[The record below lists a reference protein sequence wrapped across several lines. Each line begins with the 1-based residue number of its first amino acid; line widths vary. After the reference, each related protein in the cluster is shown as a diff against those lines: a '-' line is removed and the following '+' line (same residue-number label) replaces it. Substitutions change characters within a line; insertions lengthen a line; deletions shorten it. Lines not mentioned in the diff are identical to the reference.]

1 MNGII
6 GNGLF
11 QRLALAALAI
21 AAALACAVLWN
32 AARAPDASAQSSSA
46 ASLDSCEATPS
57 RIVEGQPFT
66 LSAGVTVHEKVLST
80 WEVRF
85 AVKRDRLLFD
95 YNEEYETSPANIRE
109 GSSRT
114 FERRIGAAPDAE
126 TYTLECVL
134 YSGPFAG
141 TGLGRIIGGGGLVD
155 MEHDR
160 TEVTFTVH
168 PAPAQ
173 PPAARLSTMSIPRS
187 AEVGRSFDVRV
198 ELRNSGGDGDHGGV
212 SVSFPTLLG
221 GSKSSREYSSS
232 RADVRVVSYTGGTGN
247 VSLYK
252 AGDSITRSNGATM
265 NARHLLIESDNS
277 SWRANTPRS
286 LTLRVTPKS
295 AGSLRVMIRGWICA
309 DRYSNCSR
317 DPMSGQ
323 SDQQGHRAT
332 VKTVSVSAPAPAD
345 DHGGSRSSAT
355 RIPDGSGENGVIGTA
370 DDIDVFSFGARR
382 GREYTIET
390 SLPSGSGVDTLI
402 KLYHSGGSFLE
413 RDDNGGAGRAS
424 RIRWTAPSSAT
435 YYVAVEGV
443 GDSTGAYRLSLS
455 SRAPTRPP
463 VARLATTSVP
473 GAAEVGRAFD
483 VRVEL
488 RNSGGDGDHG
498 GVSVSFP
505 TLSGGSKSSRDFT
518 SSRADVRVVSY
529 TGNVSLYKAGDSV
542 TRLNGATM
550 SARHLL
556 IESDDS
562 SWRANTRRVLT
573 LRVTPK
579 TAGSLRVM
587 IRGWICADR
596 YSNCSRDPASG
607 RSDQQG
613 YGATVKT
620 VMVAAPTPADDHS
633 DDISSATRISVGS
646 DAPGVIGTPSDAD
659 YFSFQARSG
668 WEYEI
673 ETSVASGSNVDTVI
687 VVSDDNNRF
696 LEHDDNSGAGRASR
710 IRWTAPSSATY
721 YVIVWG
727 GNGSTGAYR
736 LSLSSRAPTP
746 ADDHGD
752 DRSSATGISADSSE
766 NGVIG
771 TADDADY
778 FSFQARR
785 GWEYEIETSVA
796 SGSGVDTLIMLV
808 DGGDRL
814 LESDDNGGA
823 GRASK
828 MVWTAPSSATYYVV
842 VVGRNDSTGAYRL
855 SVSPRPLTFALLSTT
870 SIPSSA
876 EVGRSF
882 DVHVELRNYG
892 GDGERGGVS
901 VSFPTLSGGSK
912 SSRDFTSSRA
922 DVRVVSYTGGMGNVS
937 LYKTGDS
944 VTRSNGSTMS
954 ARHLL
959 IESDDPTWPSDASRA
974 LTLRVTPK
982 SAGSLRVMI
991 RGWICADGYSS
1002 CSRYPMSGQSDQQ
1015 GYGATVKTV
1024 SVSAPESAPTPQPG
1038 KLQVA
1043 PIGGL
1048 TAYLNSD
1055 GTDASGILSANYT
1068 LTNRVPNGET
1078 VRWAASSDRSWI
1090 TVSPS
1095 SGSLAGGQ
1103 SATVN
1108 VSINQ
1113 RGAANL
1119 PVGAHAAT
1127 VAFTNRTNGDGD
1139 STRTATF
1146 RRLNTNANPADSE
1159 PVETLR
1165 LSRPESVAYR
1175 AAGLE
1180 EAWRQ
1185 MAYMSERGLL
1195 NPVDI
1200 AVIDSNLWRPPAGSS
1215 GRDERIVLSEFDWD
1229 NIDSEHI
1236 SGHASIQSSR
1246 HGYAVTSIIAAVNHD
1261 TSDAPPN
1268 NSFSGVVTSVPGLEY
1283 HIDFYAV
1290 GLLNFSRVVDPTEV
1304 FRAINRA
1311 ASSSPDVVN
1320 MSIGNPC
1327 SAWLGND
1334 ICTATHGGGVI
1345 DDAQDTIF
1353 VVAAGNDGE
1362 DAGGTWPASIDA
1374 DNVIT
1379 VAATD
1384 KLGNSRGFWDDNSS
1398 NYGPKIDIA
1407 APSEIHAVNPQT
1419 SRGVG
1424 VYNPFEGTSSAAP
1437 LVSGVVAL
1445 LRAIDPNVTALDV
1458 KELLRRTGNPIT
1470 VCVAGGDLSLAQCPA
1485 DRTEDWIVMDAG
1497 AAVKY
1502 LMRHRGIPLAPADY
1516 APTPA
1521 PAQPAPTAPTAARN
1535 GPIVFSSGSDG
1546 NGEIYAMNAD
1556 GSGVT
1561 RLTNNSAGDWTPSW
1575 SPDGRRI
1582 AFNSNRSGNYEIYVM
1597 NADGSG
1603 VARLTNNSADAWTP
1617 SWSPDGRRIAFNSN
1631 RSGNYEIYVM
1641 NADGS
1646 GVTRLTNNSAADWT
1660 PSWSPDGRRI
1670 AFASERSGNFEIY
1683 AMNADGSG
1691 VTRLANRPNNDDHRP
1706 RWSHDGRKI
1715 AFYSY
1720 HGDNNREIYVM
1731 NADGSGV
1738 ARLTNNSAHDATPSW
1753 SPDGRRIAFSS
1764 DRSGNFEIYAM
1775 NVDGSG
1781 VTRLTN
1787 NSAADWNPSWGPS
1800 TARFGG
1806 GVPAPAAPADD
1817 HGGSRSSATRL
1828 TRVSDGSSV
1837 SGNIETA
1844 GDEDYFAFQAERGAE
1859 YTIETRVRSGL
1870 DTVIELYSSGGSR
1883 LGSDDDGGD
1892 GAASKLVWMAPSSGT
1907 YYVKVKGYSRSETGG
1922 YRLSVS
1928 ARVETPTPAPAPPVV
1943 ELGSS
1948 VSPSR
1953 GMTVG
1958 ESFDY
1963 RVVLGNGGG
1972 DGEHGGL
1979 SVSFPTL
1986 TGGSKSSNNYSSS
1999 AADVRVV
2006 SYTSGRG
2013 DVSIYKTGDSL
2024 NHANGSTIAARHLLI
2039 ESDNSTW
2046 GASTRRELT
2055 LRITPKRAGDIP
2067 VRIRGWICADMYSD
2081 CDRAPSPS
2089 SGTSDQQGYRTYV
2102 ETFHVAAP
2110 APAAPADDHGG
2121 SRSSATR
2128 LTRVSDGASVSGNI
2142 ETAGDED
2149 YFAFQ
2154 AERGAEYT
2162 IETHVRSGLDTVIE
2176 LYNSGGSRLG
2186 SDDDSGDG
2194 AASKLV
2200 WMAPSSGTYY
2210 VNVKGYSRSETGA
2223 YELSLSVVTVQPVAP
2238 APTPVADVGT
2248 ISTPREATVGES
2260 FDISVELANDGGAG
2274 GGGISISFPSLT
2286 GGSASSGRYTSAAAD
2301 VQAVN
2306 ASAWEYVSMYKS
2318 GDRTYDSSGRIFSA
2332 EHLLVEATD
2341 DSWASSSERT
2351 LRLRVTPKRAG
2362 DFDIRIRGWICAD
2375 SYCSFDPESGTRD
2388 QQGQRSILR
2397 TVNVAA
2403 PAPADDHGD
2412 TRSSATRI
2420 SAGSG
2425 ANGVIGTASDA
2436 DYFSFQAERGREYTI
2451 ETSIPSSSDVDTFV
2465 TLYRSNGLS
2474 LGENDDGGGGYAS
2487 KLVWT
2492 APSSG
2497 TYYVKVDGLGD
2508 STGGYRLSV
2517 SARVETPT
2525 PAATPVADIGTV
2537 STPREATVGESFDI
2551 SVELANDGGAGGGGI
2566 SISFPSLTGGSAS
2579 SGRYT
2584 SAAADVQ
2591 AVNASAWEYVS
2602 MYKSGDRIYDSSGR
2616 IFSAEHLLVEATDD
2630 SWASSSE
2637 RTLRLRVTPKRAG
2650 DFDIRIRGW
2659 ICADSYCSFDPESG
2673 TRDQQGQRS
2682 ILRTVNV
2689 AAPAPTESLSFTL
2702 TRGSL
2707 PNSVEVGESFEVE
2720 ARVHRLSGEGE
2731 RGGISISFP
2740 SLTGGRAYADS
2751 YTSAAADVHEDRSN
2765 GMEVFVYRE
2774 GDAIDNPSLPETP
2787 ARHLQFES
2795 DGIRWS
2801 SSTDRTLR
2809 LRVTPKRA
2817 GEIPIRIRA
2826 WVCADG
2832 YSQCARSPVDGVR
2845 DQQGMMAMS
2854 ASVAVVAP
2862 APTPAPAPAAEVGSI
2877 SIPREAEVGESFDI
2891 RIELGNGGGAGNNGG
2906 ISVSFPTLSG
2916 GSKSSGRYTS
2926 SAADVQAVNA
2936 GAWDDVSMYKSGDSI
2951 YGVNGHFSAEHLLV
2965 EASDDSWSSSTDRV
2979 LRLRVTPKRAGDF
2992 PIRIRA
2998 WICSDTDC
3006 SLNPASGPPT
3016 DQQGRGAMLGN
3027 VTVRAP
3033 APTPAPA
3040 PAAASG
3046 SGGRISF
3053 TSNRD
3058 GNWEIYAMNADGSGV
3073 VRLTRDSAA
3082 DGCASWSSDG
3092 RRIAFES
3099 TRDGYYAI
3107 YAMNADGS
3115 NQTRLTSD
3123 SADGCPSWSP
3133 DGRRIAFQSER
3144 DGNGEIYAMSA
3155 DGSNQTRLTN
3165 NDARDRDP
3173 AWSPDGRRIAFSS
3186 ERDGNSE
3193 IYVMNADGS
3202 GLTRITNNSVYDG
3215 VPAWSPDGRRIAFGS
3230 RRDGNSEI
3238 YVMNADGSNQ
3248 TRLTNSAASDWY
3260 PSWSPDGRRIAFSS
3274 QAGGSDSREIYAV
3287 NADGSGVTR
3296 ITNNSDHDSY
3306 PSWGR

>member
-1 MNGII
+1 MK
-6 GNGLF
+6 
-11 QRLALAALAI
+11 RLNFNSGFEESGTFTKEVDALSPRLDPGVTTEVVCS
-21 AAALACAVLWN
+21 LMG
-32 AARAPDASAQSSSA
+32 RSSS
-46 ASLDSCEATPS
+46 S
-57 RIVEGQPFT
+57 G
-66 LSAGVTVHEKVLST
+66 
-80 WEVRF
+80 
-85 AVKRDRLLFD
+85 RDR
-95 YNEEYETSPANIRE
+95 EYDHTGGSDQVGNAVIRVRGASPA
-109 GSSRT
+109 
-114 FERRIGAAPDAE
+114 P
-126 TYTLECVL
+126 
-134 YSGPFAG
+134 
-141 TGLGRIIGGGGLVD
+141 
-155 MEHDR
+155 
-160 TEVTFTVH
+160 
-168 PAPAQ
+168 
-173 PPAARLSTMSIPRS
+173 
-187 AEVGRSFDVRV
+187 
-198 ELRNSGGDGDHGGV
+198 
-212 SVSFPTLLG
+212 
-221 GSKSSREYSSS
+221 
-232 RADVRVVSYTGGTGN
+232 
-247 VSLYK
+247 
-252 AGDSITRSNGATM
+252 
-265 NARHLLIESDNS
+265 
-277 SWRANTPRS
+277 
-286 LTLRVTPKS
+286 
-295 AGSLRVMIRGWICA
+295 
-309 DRYSNCSR
+309 
-317 DPMSGQ
+317 
-323 SDQQGHRAT
+323 
-332 VKTVSVSAPAPAD
+332 APAPAD

-370 DDIDVFSFGARR
+370 DDIDVFSFSARR

-402 KLYHSGGSFLE
+402 VLT
-413 RDDNGGAGRAS
+413 DDDRRLDSDNNGGAGRAS

-435 YYVAVEGV
+435 YYVAVVGV
-443 GDSTGAYRLSLS
+443 NDSTGAYRLSLS

-463 VARLATTSVP
+463 VARLSTTSVP

-488 RNSGGDGDHG
+488 RNTGGDGERG

-518 SSRADVRVVSY
+518 SSRADVRVVDY
-529 TGNVSLYKAGDSV
+529 GGTGNVSLYKAGDSI
-542 TRLNGATM
+542 TRSNGATM

-562 SWRANTRRVLT
+562 SWRANTRRALT

-587 IRGWICADR
+587 IRGWICADG

-620 VMVAAPTPADDHS
+620 VMVSAPAPADDHS

-646 DAPGVIGTPSDAD
+646 GAPGVIGTASDAD

-668 WEYEI
+668 WEYAI

-752 DRSSATGISADSSE
+752 DRSSATGISTDSSE

-870 SIPSSA
+870 SVPSSA

-912 SSRDFTSSRA
+912 SSSDFTSSRA

-937 LYKTGDS
+937 LYKSGDS
-944 VTRSNGSTMS
+944 ITRLNGASMS

-1015 GYGATVKTV
+1015 GYRATVKTV
-1024 SVSAPESAPTPQPG
+1024 NVSAPQSARAQPG

-1095 SGSLAGGQ
+1095 SGSLRGGQ

-1113 RGAANL
+1113 RRAANL
-1119 PVGAHAAT
+1119 PVGAHAST

-1200 AVIDSNLWRPPAGSS
+1200 AVIDSGLWRPPAGSS
-1215 GRDERIVLSEFDWD
+1215 VSEERIVRSEFDWN
-1229 NIDSEHI
+1229 NINAN
-1236 SGHASIQSSR
+1236 HAGSSDGLQSSR
-1246 HGYAVTSIIAAVNHD
+1246 HGYAVTSIIAAVNH
-1261 TSDAPPN
+1261 APSGAPDPF
-1268 NSFSGVVTSVPGLEY
+1268 SFSGVVASVPGLEY
-1283 HIDFYAV
+1283 HMDFYAAGSSISV
-1290 GLLNFSRVVDPTEV
+1290 R
-1304 FRAINRA
+1304 RAINRA

-1320 MSIGNPC
+1320 MSMGNGWC
-1327 SAWLGND
+1327 NLTLGD
-1334 ICTATHGGGVI
+1334 ILCDAAHGAGAIAG
-1345 DDAQDTIF
+1345 AMDTIF
-1353 VVAAGNDGE
+1353 VIAAGNNGWN
-1362 DAGGTWPASIDA
+1362 ARWIWPASIDEINA
-1374 DNVIT
+1374 IT

-1384 KLGNSRGFWDDNSS
+1384 PTGNSRGFWDNSS
-1398 NYGPKIDIA
+1398 SNHGPKIDIA
-1407 APSEIHAVNPQT
+1407 APSGIHAVNPQT

-1485 DRTEDWIVMDAG
+1485 DKTEDWIVMDAG
-1497 AAVKY
+1497 AAVKH

-1521 PAQPAPTAPTAARN
+1521 PAQPQPAPTAPTAARN
-1535 GPIVFSSGSDG
+1535 GPIVFASYIYR
-1546 NGEIYAMNAD
+1546 NREIHAMNAD

-1561 RLTNNSAGDWTPSW
+1561 RLTNNLAFNTGPSWSSDGRRIAFASNSGDGSGDIYVMNADGTGVTRLTNNSAGDWSPSW

-1582 AFNSNRSGNYEIYVM
+1582 AFNSNRSGNLEIYAM
-1597 NADGSG
+1597 NADGTG
-1603 VARLTNNSADAWTP
+1603 VTRLTNNSAFDWNP

-1631 RSGNYEIYVM
+1631 RSGSY
-1641 NADGS
+1641 
-1646 GVTRLTNNSAADWT
+1646 
-1660 PSWSPDGRRI
+1660 
-1670 AFASERSGNFEIY
+1670 EIY

-1691 VTRLANRPNNDDHRP
+1691 VTRLANRPNNNDYRP
-1706 RWSHDGRKI
+1706 RWSPDGGKI

-1720 HGDNNREIYVM
+1720 HGDNNTEIYVM

-1738 ARLTNNSAHDATPSW
+1738 ARLTNNSAHDNSPSW
-1753 SPDGRRIAFSS
+1753 SPDGRRIAFASE
-1764 DRSGNFEIYAM
+1764 RSGNYDIYAM
-1775 NVDGSG
+1775 NVDGTD
-1781 VTRLTN
+1781 VVRITN
-1787 NSAADWNPSWGPS
+1787 NPSDDTDPSWGPS
-1800 TARFGG
+1800 SARFGG

-1828 TRVSDGSSV
+1828 ARVSDGSSV

-1883 LGSDDDGGD
+1883 LGSDDDSGD

-1907 YYVKVKGYSRSETGG
+1907 YYVKVKGYSRSETGAYELSLSVVTVQPVAPAPAADDHGDTRSSATRISVGRSANGVIETAGDPDYFSFQAERGREYTIETSIPSSSNVDTFITLYRSNGSSLGENDDGGDGYASKLVWTAPSSGTYYVKVDGLGESTGG

-1928 ARVETPTPAPAPPVV
+1928 ARVETPTPAPAP
-1943 ELGSS
+1943 
-1948 VSPSR
+1948 
-1953 GMTVG
+1953 
-1958 ESFDY
+1958 
-1963 RVVLGNGGG
+1963 
-1972 DGEHGGL
+1972 
-1979 SVSFPTL
+1979 
-1986 TGGSKSSNNYSSS
+1986 
-1999 AADVRVV
+1999 
-2006 SYTSGRG
+2006 
-2013 DVSIYKTGDSL
+2013 
-2024 NHANGSTIAARHLLI
+2024 
-2039 ESDNSTW
+2039 
-2046 GASTRRELT
+2046 
-2055 LRITPKRAGDIP
+2055 
-2067 VRIRGWICADMYSD
+2067 
-2081 CDRAPSPS
+2081 
-2089 SGTSDQQGYRTYV
+2089 
-2102 ETFHVAAP
+2102 
-2110 APAAPADDHGG
+2110 
-2121 SRSSATR
+2121 
-2128 LTRVSDGASVSGNI
+2128 
-2142 ETAGDED
+2142 
-2149 YFAFQ
+2149 
-2154 AERGAEYT
+2154 
-2162 IETHVRSGLDTVIE
+2162 
-2176 LYNSGGSRLG
+2176 
-2186 SDDDSGDG
+2186 
-2194 AASKLV
+2194 
-2200 WMAPSSGTYY
+2200 
-2210 VNVKGYSRSETGA
+2210 
-2223 YELSLSVVTVQPVAP
+2223 
-2238 APTPVADVGT
+2238 APTPVADIGT
-2248 ISTPREATVGES
+2248 ISTPREATVGQS

-2332 EHLLVEATD
+2332 EHLLVEAID
-2341 DSWASSSERT
+2341 DSWRASSERT

-2375 SYCSFDPESGTRD
+2375 AYCSFDPESGTRD
-2388 QQGQRSILR
+2388 QQGHEAIVR

-2420 SAGSG
+2420 SVGRS
-2425 ANGVIGTASDA
+2425 ANGVIETAGDP

-2465 TLYRSNGLS
+2465 TLYRSNGSS

-2508 STGGYRLSV
+2508 STGGYRLSL

-2525 PAATPVADIGTV
+2525 PAPAPPVADVGTV
-2537 STPREATVGESFDI
+2537 STPREATVGQSFDI
-2551 SVELANDGGAGGGGI
+2551 SVELANDGGAGNNGGI
-2566 SISFPSLTGGSAS
+2566 SISFPSLTGGSES

-2584 SAAADVQ
+2584 SSAADVQ
-2591 AVNASAWEYVS
+2591 AVNAGSWDYVS
-2602 MYKSGDRIYDSSGR
+2602 MYKSGDRIYDLSGR
-2616 IFSAEHLLVEATDD
+2616 GFSAEHLLVEATDD

-2659 ICADSYCSFDPESG
+2659 ICADSNCSRDPESG
-2673 TRDQQGQRS
+2673 TRDQQGQRT

-2740 SLTGGRAYADS
+2740 SLTGGRAYADR

-2916 GSKSSGRYTS
+2916 GSESSGRYTS

-2951 YGVNGHFSAEHLLV
+2951 YGVNGRFSAEHLLV

-2998 WICSDTDC
+2998 WICSDTSC

-3033 APTPAPA
+3033 APTPAPD
-3040 PAAASG
+3040 AASG

-3123 SADGCPSWSP
+3123 SADGCPVWSP
-3133 DGRRIAFQSER
+3133 DGRRIAFQSYR
-3144 DGNGEIYAMSA
+3144 DGNGEIYAMNA

-3238 YVMNADGSNQ
+3238 YVMNADGSGV
-3248 TRLTNSAASDWY
+3248 TRITNSAAADWY

-3274 QAGGSDSREIYAV
+3274 QAGGSGSREIYAV

>member
-32 AARAPDASAQSSSA
+32 AARAPEASAHGLHPHSNN
-46 ASLDSCEATPS
+46 S
-57 RIVEGQPFT
+57 RIVSC
-66 LSAGVTVHEKVLST
+66 SA
-80 WEVRF
+80 
-85 AVKRDRLLFD
+85 
-95 YNEEYETSPANIRE
+95 SPSNPRE
-109 GSSRT
+109 GETVTLRAS
-114 FERRIGAAPDAE
+114 A
-126 TYTLECVL
+126 TYTPSADPWQATLRMVNPRDNRPVIDAHANM
-134 YSGPFAG
+134 YVAFMFYRN
-141 TGLGRIIGGGGLVD
+141 GR
-155 MEHDR
+155 
-160 TEVTFTVH
+160 
-168 PAPAQ
+168 
-173 PPAARLSTMSIPRS
+173 
-187 AEVGRSFDVRV
+187 EVGRVGRTADVKPVDIYPVEFTQRV
-198 ELRNSGGDGDHGGV
+198 AARAPRLDPGATTEVVCSLIREIVSSSGRKSYVEYDH
-212 SVSFPTLLG
+212 TG
-221 GSKSSREYSSS
+221 GSDQVGNAVIR
-232 RADVRVVSYTGGTGN
+232 VR
-247 VSLYK
+247 
-252 AGDSITRSNGATM
+252 GASP
-265 NARHLLIESDNS
+265 A
-277 SWRANTPRS
+277 P
-286 LTLRVTPKS
+286 
-295 AGSLRVMIRGWICA
+295 
-309 DRYSNCSR
+309 
-317 DPMSGQ
+317 
-323 SDQQGHRAT
+323 
-332 VKTVSVSAPAPAD
+332 APAPAD

-355 RIPDGSGENGVIGTA
+355 RISDGSGENGVIGTA
-370 DDIDVFSFGARR
+370 DDLDVFSFSARR

-390 SLPSGSGVDTLI
+390 SLPSGSGVDTRI
-402 KLYHSGGSFLE
+402 GLYRSVNSFLE
-413 RDDNGGAGRAS
+413 MDDNGGAGRAS

-435 YYVAVEGV
+435 YYVAVVGV
-443 GDSTGAYRLSLS
+443 NDSTGAYRLSLS

-473 GAAEVGRAFD
+473 GSAEVGRAFD

-542 TRLNGATM
+542 TRSNGATM

-562 SWRANTRRVLT
+562 SWRANTRRALT

-620 VMVAAPTPADDHS
+620 VMVSAPTPADDHS

-646 DAPGVIGTPSDAD
+646 DAPGVIGTASDAD

-687 VVSDDNNRF
+687 VVSDDGDRL
-696 LEHDDNSGAGRASR
+696 LESDDNGGAGRASKMV
-710 IRWTAPSSATY
+710 WTAPSSATY
-721 YVIVWG
+721 YVAVVG
-727 GNGSTGAYR
+727 MNGSTGAYR

-752 DRSSATGISADSSE
+752 DRSSATGISTDSSE

-808 DGGDRL
+808 DDGDRL

-870 SIPSSA
+870 SVPSSA

-912 SSRDFTSSRA
+912 SSSDFTSSRA

-937 LYKTGDS
+937 LYKSGDS
-944 VTRSNGSTMS
+944 ITRSNGASMS

-982 SAGSLRVMI
+982 TAGSLRVMI

-1024 SVSAPESAPTPQPG
+1024 NVSAPQSARAQPG

-1048 TAYLNSD
+1048 TAYLNSG
-1055 GTDASGILSANYT
+1055 GTDASGIWSADYT
-1068 LTNRVPNGET
+1068 LTNRVPNGEA

-1090 TVSPS
+1090 TISPS
-1095 SGSLAGGQ
+1095 SGSLDGGQ

-1165 LSRPESVAYR
+1165 LPRLQSVAYR

-1200 AVIDSNLWRPPAGSS
+1200 AVIDSGLWRPPSGSS
-1215 GRDERIVLSEFDWD
+1215 VSEERTVRSEFDWNKINAD
-1229 NIDSEHI
+1229 
-1236 SGHASIQSSR
+1236 HAGSSAGLQSSR
-1246 HGYAVTSIIAAVNHD
+1246 HGYAVTSIIAAVNH
-1261 TSDAPPN
+1261 APSGAPDPF
-1268 NSFSGVVTSVPGLEY
+1268 SFSGVVASVPGLEY
-1283 HIDFYAV
+1283 HMDFYAAGSSISV
-1290 GLLNFSRVVDPTEV
+1290 R
-1304 FRAINRA
+1304 RAINRA

-1320 MSIGNPC
+1320 MSMGNGWC
-1327 SAWLGND
+1327 NLTLGD
-1334 ICTATHGGGVI
+1334 ILCDAAHGAGAIAG
-1345 DDAQDTIF
+1345 AMDTIF
-1353 VVAAGNDGE
+1353 VIAAGNNGWN
-1362 DAGGTWPASIDA
+1362 ARWIWPASIDEINA
-1374 DNVIT
+1374 IT

-1384 KLGNSRGFWDDNSS
+1384 PTGNSRGFWDNSS
-1398 NYGPKIDIA
+1398 SNHGPKIDIA
-1407 APSEIHAVNPQT
+1407 APSGIHAVNPQT

-1485 DRTEDWIVMDAG
+1485 DKTEDWIVMDAG

-1516 APTPA
+1516 APA
-1521 PAQPAPTAPTAARN
+1521 PAQPAPAAPTAARN
-1535 GPIVFSSGSDG
+1535 GPIVFASYIYR
-1546 NGEIYAMNAD
+1546 NREIHAMNAD

-1561 RLTNNSAGDWTPSW
+1561 RLTNNLAFNTGPSWSSDGRRIAFASNSGDGNGDIYVMNADGTGVTRLTNNSAGDWSPSWSPDGRRIAFNSIRSGNLEIYAMNADGTGVTRLTNNSAFDWNPSW

-1582 AFNSNRSGNYEIYVM
+1582 AFNSNRSGSY
-1597 NADGSG
+1597 
-1603 VARLTNNSADAWTP
+1603 
-1617 SWSPDGRRIAFNSN
+1617 
-1631 RSGNYEIYVM
+1631 
-1641 NADGS
+1641 
-1646 GVTRLTNNSAADWT
+1646 
-1660 PSWSPDGRRI
+1660 
-1670 AFASERSGNFEIY
+1670 EIY

-1691 VTRLANRPNNDDHRP
+1691 VTRLANRPNNDDYRP
-1706 RWSHDGRKI
+1706 RWSPDGGKI

-1720 HGDNNREIYVM
+1720 HGDNNTEIYVM

-1738 ARLTNNSAHDATPSW
+1738 ARLTNNSAHDNSPSW
-1753 SPDGRRIAFSS
+1753 SPDGRRIAFASE
-1764 DRSGNFEIYAM
+1764 RSGNYDIYAM
-1775 NVDGSG
+1775 NVDGTG
-1781 VTRLTN
+1781 VVRITN
-1787 NSAADWNPSWGPS
+1787 NPSDDTDPSWGPS
-1800 TARFGG
+1800 SARFGS

-1883 LGSDDDGGD
+1883 LGSDDDSGD

-1907 YYVKVKGYSRSETGG
+1907 YYVKVKGYSRSETGA
-1922 YRLSVS
+1922 YELSLSVVTVQPVAPTEPTRAENGPIAFRS
-1928 ARVETPTPAPAPPVV
+1928 DRDGNNEIHAMNADGSGVARLTNNPAADSRP
-1943 ELGSS
+1943 SW
-1948 VSPSR
+1948 SPDGR
-1953 GMTVG
+1953 
-1958 ESFDY
+1958 
-1963 RVVLGNGGG
+1963 RVVFSSYRNGNWEIYAMSA
-1972 DGEHGGL
+1972 DGSGVTRL
-1979 SVSFPTL
+1979 TNNSVYDSRPSWSPDGRRIAFVSNRDGNSEIYVMSADGSGVARLTNNSAEDSFPSWSPDGRRIAFNSNRSGSYEIYAMNADGSGVARLANRPNNNDYHPRWSPDGGKIAFYSYHGDNNREIYVMNADGSGVARL
-1986 TGGSKSSNNYSSS
+1986 TN
-1999 AADVRVV
+1999 
-2006 SYTSGRG
+2006 
-2013 DVSIYKTGDSL
+2013 
-2024 NHANGSTIAARHLLI
+2024 
-2039 ESDNSTW
+2039 NSTHDRDPSWSPDGRRIAFTSERSGNYEIYAMNVDGSGVVRLTNNPADDTNPSW
-2046 GASTRRELT
+2046 GPATARF
-2055 LRITPKRAGDIP
+2055 G
-2067 VRIRGWICADMYSD
+2067 
-2081 CDRAPSPS
+2081 
-2089 SGTSDQQGYRTYV
+2089 SGV
-2102 ETFHVAAP
+2102 P
-2110 APAAPADDHGG
+2110 APAAPADDHGDG
-2121 SRSSATR
+2121 RSSATR
-2128 LTRVSDGASVSGNI
+2128 LTRVSDGSSVSGNI

-2162 IETHVRSGLDTVIE
+2162 IETRVRSGLDTVIE
-2176 LYNSGGSRLG
+2176 LYNSGGSRLS

-2210 VNVKGYSRSETGA
+2210 VKVKGYSRSEMGA

-2238 APTPVADVGT
+2238 APTPVAEVGS
-2248 ISTPREATVGES
+2248 ISIPREATVGES
-2260 FDISVELANDGGAG
+2260 FDIRIELGNGGGAG
-2274 GGGISISFPSLT
+2274 NNGGISVSFPTLS
-2286 GGSASSGRYTSAAAD
+2286 GGSASSGRYTSSAAD

-2306 ASAWEYVSMYKS
+2306 AGAWDDVSMYKS
-2318 GDRTYDSSGRIFSA
+2318 GDRIWGVNGRFSA
-2332 EHLLVEATD
+2332 EHLLVEASD
-2341 DSWASSSERT
+2341 DSWSSSTDRV

-2362 DFDIRIRGWICAD
+2362 DFPIRIRAWICSD
-2375 SYCSFDPESGTRD
+2375 TNCSLNPASGPPTD
-2388 QQGQRSILR
+2388 QQGRGAMLGNV
-2397 TVNVAA
+2397 TVRAAA
-2403 PAPADDHGD
+2403 PAPAADDHGD

-2420 SAGSG
+2420 SADSS

-2436 DYFSFQAERGREYTI
+2436 DYFSFQAERGGEYTI
-2451 ETSIPSSSDVDTFV
+2451 ETSIPSSSDVDTFI
-2465 TLYRSNGLS
+2465 TLYRSNGSS
-2474 LGENDDGGGGYAS
+2474 LAENDDGGGGYAS

-2497 TYYVKVDGLGD
+2497 TYYVKVEGYDG
-2508 STGGYRLSV
+2508 STGGYRLSL

-2525 PAATPVADIGTV
+2525 PAPAAPVADIGTV
-2537 STPREATVGESFDI
+2537 STPREATVGQSFDI
-2551 SVELANDGGAGGGGI
+2551 SVELANDGGAGNNGGI
-2566 SISFPSLTGGSAS
+2566 SVSFPSLTGGSES

-2584 SAAADVQ
+2584 SSAADVQ
-2591 AVNASAWEYVS
+2591 AVNAGSWDYVS

-2616 IFSAEHLLVEATDD
+2616 GFSAEHLLVEATDD
-2630 SWASSSE
+2630 SWRASSE
-2637 RTLRLRVTPKRAG
+2637 RTLRLRFTPKHAG

-2659 ICADSYCSFDPESG
+2659 ICADSNCSRDPESG
-2673 TRDQQGQRS
+2673 TRDQQGQRT

-2689 AAPAPTESLSFTL
+2689 AAPAPAESLSFTL

-2740 SLTGGRAYADS
+2740 SLTGGRAYADR

-2862 APTPAPAPAAEVGSI
+2862 APTPAPAPAAPVAEVGSI
-2877 SIPREAEVGESFDI
+2877 SIPREATVGESFDI

-2916 GSKSSGRYTS
+2916 GSASSGRYTS

-2936 GAWDDVSMYKSGDSI
+2936 GAWDDVSMYKSGDRI
-2951 YGVNGHFSAEHLLV
+2951 WGVNGRFSAEHLLV

-2998 WICSDTDC
+2998 WICSDTNC

-3033 APTPAPA
+3033 APTPA

-3115 NQTRLTSD
+3115 NLTRLTSD
-3123 SADGCPSWSP
+3123 SDGCPVWSP
-3133 DGRRIAFQSER
+3133 DGRRIAFQSYR

-3215 VPAWSPDGRRIAFGS
+3215 VPAWSPDGRRIAFGT

-3238 YVMNADGSNQ
+3238 YAMNADGSGV
-3248 TRLTNSAASDWY
+3248 TRITNSAASDWY